1 MLDVPGFGASPPV
14 GARFDLD
21 EVADELYGAVAAD
34 APFDLV
40 GHSLG
45 AALALKLAT
54 RHTRAL
60 RRLVLV
66 APAGIA
72 PVPRLA
78 TRVLAHGVEP
88 ALAVRRRAV
97 ALTDLR
103 SGRRVLLGLAA
114 GDAAAISPTQAR
126 LIVNASRTATRA
138 GAAFA
143 AVTAADLR
151 SDLRTL
157 RAPLGLIWGAED
169 RTIPA
174 RTAELVRAERPDVE
188 AVTIERAG
196 HVVMVERPDEFT
208 AALGDLL
215 ARLPK
220 DATSPSAPAPS
231 LS

>member
-1 MLDVPGFGASPPV
+1 MLDVPGFGASAPA
-14 GARFDLD
+14 GDGFDLD
-21 EVADELYGAVAAD
+21 QVADSIHAAVALD

-45 AALALKLAT
+45 AALALKLAA
-54 RHTRAL
+54 RHAGAV

-78 TRVLAHGVEP
+78 TRLLAPGVEP
-88 ALAVRRRAV
+88 MLAVRRRAV

-103 SGRRVLLGLAA
+103 WGRRLLLGLAA
-114 GDAAAISPTQAR
+114 ADAAAISPTQAR
-126 LIVNASRTATRA
+126 VIVNASRTATRA

-151 SDLRTL
+151 ADLRELTV
-157 RAPLGLIWGAED
+157 PLGLIWGAED

-174 RTAELVRAERPDVE
+174 RTADLVRSERPDVE
-188 AVTIERAG
+188 AITIERAG
-196 HVVMVERPDEFT
+196 HVVMVERPEAFA
-208 AALGDLL
+208 AALEELL

-220 DATSPSAPAPS
+220 HATNPSAATPS